1 VIDVFP
7 HVMPRGC
14 YERFRAAAR
23 GHVLDIMHGLEAVAP
38 LAALWDLDARFRA
51 MDRIPGCVQVL
62 TMCIPPVEELAE
74 GQAGADLA
82 RLANDSMA
90 ELVAKH
96 PDRFRGFAASLL
108 MSDPDAALAEIDRAT
123 RQLGALGIQIF
134 TNVAGCAPDEP
145 RFEPVFARMA
155 ELDKPIWVHGWRHPA
170 RPDYAGEAESRY
182 GLWLGLGWPYE
193 MGMFCARMVLSGVF
207 LRHPNLRILTHHSG
221 GMAAA
226 FARRVGAGH
235 QFQPRQTAEKAAL
248 EALAPHPAEH
258 IKRFYADTTGQSPIA
273 INGALRYFGSE
284 HVLMGT
290 DFPWNDPSAHLAT
303 LAQLNLSEADRQLLL
318 EANAELFLSH
328 HNGRG

>member
-1 VIDVFP
+1 
-7 HVMPRGC
+7 MPRGC

-23 GHVLDIMHGLEAVAP
+23 GHVRDIMHGLEAVAP

-51 MDRIPGCVQVL
+51 MDRIPGYVQVL

-145 RFEPVFARMA
+145 RF
-155 ELDKPIWVHGWRHPA
+155 
-170 RPDYAGEAESRY
+170 
-182 GLWLGLGWPYE
+182 
-193 MGMFCARMVLSGVF
+193 
-207 LRHPNLRILTHHSG
+207 
-221 GMAAA
+221 
-226 FARRVGAGH
+226 
-235 QFQPRQTAEKAAL
+235 
-248 EALAPHPAEH
+248 
-258 IKRFYADTTGQSPIA
+258 
-273 INGALRYFGSE
+273 
-284 HVLMGT
+284 
-290 DFPWNDPSAHLAT
+290 
-303 LAQLNLSEADRQLLL
+303 
-318 EANAELFLSH
+318 
-328 HNGRG
+328 